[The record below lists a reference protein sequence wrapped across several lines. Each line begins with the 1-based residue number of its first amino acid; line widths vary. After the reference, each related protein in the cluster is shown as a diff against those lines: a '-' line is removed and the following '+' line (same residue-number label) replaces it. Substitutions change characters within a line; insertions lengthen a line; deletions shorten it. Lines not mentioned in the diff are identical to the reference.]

1 MHDSIKTNQARREWL
16 GLLSRAP
23 IELLEAWGS
32 GRSVDYIWLKR
43 PESGLAMVRALIG
56 ATGDRFNL
64 GEMTLTRCALRMA
77 GGQHGVAYVQGRSA
91 RRAELAAIADALMQD
106 PNECEALERDLL
118 QPLRARIAASRAVRT
133 AESHL
138 TKVEFLTVSR
148 GDE

>member
-1 MHDSIKTNQARREWL
+1 MYDSTEAQQARREWL

-23 IELLEAWGS
+23 IELLEAWGA
-32 GRSVDYIWLKR
+32 GRAQEYVWLKR
-43 PESGLAMVRALIG
+43 PESGLAMVRARIG
-56 ATGDRFNL
+56 ATGDRFNV

-91 RRAELAAIADALMQD
+91 RRAELAAIADALLQD
-106 PNECEALERDLL
+106 PNERDALERDLL
-118 QPLRARIAASRAVRT
+118 QPLRARIAASRAAR
-133 AESHL
+133 ANESHL